1 VNVAATVAQT
11 GANGVATLGTR
22 RGAQAVQVAAAD
34 HVAWEDTLPFVCG
47 FGPALYLVLAVRGR

>member
-1 VNVAATVAQT
+1 
-11 GANGVATLGTR
+11 VATLGTR